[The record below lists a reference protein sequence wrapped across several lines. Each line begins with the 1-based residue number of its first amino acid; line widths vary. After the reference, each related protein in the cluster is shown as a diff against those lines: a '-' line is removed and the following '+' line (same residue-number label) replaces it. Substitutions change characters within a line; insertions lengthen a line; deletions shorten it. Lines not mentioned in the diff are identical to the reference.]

1 VAGSAPTAN
10 TLNNR
15 ASLPAEVS
23 ASPIAHETMNGL
35 IVVSPST
42 DHDGT
47 RYCAWELPAPFS
59 TCEARAGHSVHDGFG
74 WDVEPE
80 DGTVLLALPIPF
92 AWVRKATCT
101 DPLSGTLHIPP
112 SRVGWASSSG
122 ANVVA
127 VGRASPE
134 YPLAIAPGR

>member
-1 VAGSAPTAN
+1 VAGSAPTTN

-15 ASLPAEVS
+15 ASLLAEGS
-23 ASPIAHETMNGL
+23 ASPIAHELVNGL

-42 DHDGT
+42 DHDGA
-47 RYCAWELPAPFS
+47 RNCAWELSAPFS
-59 TCEARAGHSVHDGFG
+59 TYQARSRHSVHDGFG

-80 DGTVLLALPIPF
+80 DGAVLLALPIPF

-101 DPLSGTLHIPP
+101 DPFSGSLHIPP

-134 YPLAIAPGR
+134 YPLAIVPGR